1 MPNGIFTLRQQ
12 VDGLR
17 QGAWTDQKTPFV
29 NYLVVA
35 GGGGAGG
42 AGGAGGGLLA
52 GNILVS
58 AGAAITVTIGAGG
71 SGGPN
76 ESTTPAN
83 NGQNSV
89 FGNIVAL
96 GGGKG
101 GTWFSSGTNAV
112 ALGGTGGSGGGSA
125 GQLASTFVAGAQGTS
140 GQGNAGGS
148 VIGATGAPYYQAGG
162 GGAGT
167 VGLNANPS
175 GNAGNGGAGIASAI
189 SGTVTAYAGGGG
201 GGRASGG
208 ADTNTGKGGAGGGGD
223 AGTTAS
229 SSGTNGGANTGG
241 GGGGSNGAANGASGG
256 SGVAIISYPDTYL
269 APTATT
275 GSPTVS
281 TSGSGSISFPDAGG
295 SGPLSGPGFIQFAGT
310 SALAIG
316 ATGTYEF
323 WIYPTRY
330 AGIQHRVISQGNAA
344 NGAPDISYDASNLYV
359 TATSGGGSATA
370 SGAPP
375 LNTWTHVAIV
385 LTSGTL
391 TVYYNGVARSLSGT
405 TTGYNMTNTSTM
417 FVSGYSGIV
426 GQYGVIGNLSNV
438 RIVKGVAVYTGAFT
452 PPAAPL
458 QTTQPSGVNI
468 SAITGTAT
476 SLLLGSVSG
485 SFLSDSST
493 NSYVASSV
501 STSTAAPTWNQLSP
515 FATGLGFKN
524 RVYTWTSS
532 GSITF

>member
-17 QGAWTDQKTPFV
+17 QGAWTNQKTPFV

-35 GGGGAGG
+35 GGGSTGSYGGGGAGGLLQGVLGVSPGSAITATVGAGG
-42 AGGAGGGLLA
+42 AAGGG
-52 GNILVS
+52 N
-58 AGAAITVTIGAGG
+58 G
-71 SGGPN
+71 S
-76 ESTTPAN
+76 
-83 NGQNSV
+83 NSV
-89 FGNIVAL
+89 FGVITAN
-96 GGGKG
+96 GGGAAS
-101 GTWFSSGTNAV
+101 TA
-112 ALGGTGGSGGGSA
+112 GSGN
-125 GQLASTFVAGAQGTS
+125 GAFNGDRGVQGTS
-140 GQGNAGGS
+140 GQGNAGGNS
-148 VIGATGAPYYQAGG
+148 MFASTYYLGSGG

-167 VGLNANPS
+167 QGQPS
-175 GNAGNGGAGIASAI
+175 VSAPGTGGAGIASDI
-189 SGTVTAYAGGGG
+189 SGTRTAYAGGG
-201 GGRASGG
+201 SGG
-208 ADTNTGKGGAGGGGD
+208 QAYSGDYIFPGGVGGGG
-223 AGTTAS
+223 ANGNSTNSYVAQ
-229 SSGTNGGANTGG
+229 SGAANTGG
-241 GGGGSNGAANGASGG
+241 GAGGTSFAPGSNAGNPAGG
-256 SGVAIISYPDTYL
+256 SGIVIISYPDTYL

-295 SGPLSGPGFIQFAGT
+295 SGPSSGPGFIQFAGT

-426 GQYGVIGNLSNV
+426 DQYGVIGNLSNV

>member
-1 MPNGIFTLRQQ
+1 MPNGIFTLTQQ
-12 VDGLR
+12 ARAIG
-17 QGAWTDQKTPFV
+17 QGAWVNGKTPFV

-35 GGGGAGG
+35 GGGGGGNSGAGGGAGGLLQGATGIATGSAITVTVG
-42 AGGAGGGLLA
+42 AGGAGTS
-52 GNILVS
+52 S
-58 AGAAITVTIGAGG
+58 AGSPGVSG
-71 SGGPN
+71 S
-76 ESTTPAN
+76 
-83 NGQNSV
+83 NSV
-89 FGNIVAL
+89 FGSVVSN
-96 GGGKG
+96 GGGGG
-101 GTWFSSGTNAV
+101 GTFNLTPTGASGAS
-112 ALGGTGGSGGGSA
+112 GGSGGGAA
-125 GQLASTFVAGAQGTS
+125 GENDSQVKNLAGSGIS
-140 GQGNAGGS
+140 GQGNAGGLS
-148 VIGATGAPYYQAGG
+148 LGPIGQPYAAGGG

-167 VGLNANPS
+167 GGINGFHQNGP
-175 GNAGNGGAGIASAI
+175 AGNGGAGIASDI
-189 SGTVTAYAGGGG
+189 SGTRTAYAGGG
-201 GGRASGG
+201 AGG
-208 ADTNTGKGGAGGGGD
+208 AAGSAVAPNSIGGAGGGG
-223 AGTTAS
+223 GTS
-229 SSGTNGGANTGG
+229 SSYGGTAGSGTANTGG
-241 GGGGSNGAANGASGG
+241 GGGGGWGG
-256 SGVAIISYPDTYL
+256 SGGAGGSGIVIISYPDTYL